1 MSVASAQHDVM
12 PPAGHALRFRS
23 DGALP
28 HLRNPAV
35 SDAAARLSTALA
47 DRYRV
52 ERELGAGGM
61 ATVYLAE
68 DLKHR
73 RRVAIK
79 VLRPELAAVIGA
91 DRFLREIETIAGL
104 QHPHILGLIDSGEV
118 NGTAYYVMPFV
129 EGESLRDRLA
139 REKQLPVGDAVRIAT
154 EVAGALD
161 YAHRH
166 GVIHRDVKPEN
177 ILLHDGAAL
186 VADFGIALAAS
197 KAGGERMTETGMSLG
212 TPQYMSPEQ
221 AMGEREITASSDVYA
236 LGAMTYEMLAGAPPF
251 TGPTAQAIVAKI
263 VASEPEPLA
272 AQRRS
277 VPPHV
282 EDAVLTALEK
292 IPADRFASASAF
304 ARALEGTGA
313 VPSTRTGR
321 TRAASAASRRRRM
334 LWPAAMAL
342 LGLVA
347 IAGWLHPW
355 SGESS
360 VPPVPPTQ
368 LSLPVPDFGG
378 ASTGLQRQL
387 DLTPDGSALMYVALV
402 DGVTRTKLAPLDGSE
417 ARILDGVEQN
427 LADYSIASDGR
438 TFTAASRAT
447 GTIFRY
453 AITGGAGKPLPREV
467 SNGQRGVWA
476 SDGSYWLGSGLTG
489 KVDVAR
495 LSPTDSLSYPLGRG
509 QTDLL
514 LGQIL
519 PGDRMAIAV
528 RQPVGTATGP
538 VVLLDL
544 NSGEETVLLQE
555 AVVEARYATGQLVFV
570 LGDGSL
576 NAAPFDPATR
586 RLTAPPVT
594 LATGVTLTGGGQAQ
608 FSVASNGT
616 VAYLVEA
623 GRSLVVADRTGAGR
637 TVLAEMRSYHHP
649 RFSPDGQRIAIDFTG
664 PEGRDVWILNLAD
677 GAFTRAT
684 FDRDG
689 HDATWSRDGRS
700 LAYTSF
706 RGGVFGVHRIRPGST
721 QSADSLLTSAK
732 LAYSGIWLR
741 DESALVTVANSA
753 GPESSLD
760 IAINR
765 NGGRGPVEPVVSTRF
780 IEQFPALSR
789 DDQWLAFVSN
799 QSGREEVYL
808 RRLEGDGAQIQVS
821 VGGGTEPVWSPDGRE
836 LIYRS
841 GTNAEGRAEP
851 TMMAATIATTPSLA
865 ITSRRALFP
874 AAGIVTANP
883 HGNFDVSPDGSQFV
897 FIRSNPSTRVM
908 VIQNLA
914 AMVAKRRAGGRAV
927 P

>member
-1 MSVASAQHDVM
+1 VND
-12 PPAGHALRFRS
+12 
-23 DGALP
+23 
-28 HLRNPAV
+28 AV
-35 SDAAARLSTALA
+35 TRLTTALA

-68 DLKHR
+68 DLKHH

-118 NGTAYYVMPFV
+118 GGTAYYVMPFV

-139 REKQLPVGDAVRIAT
+139 REKQLPIGDAVRIAT

-197 KAGGERMTETGMSLG
+197 KAGADRMTETGMSLG

-221 AMGEREITASSDVYA
+221 AMGEREITAGADIYA
-236 LGAMTYEMLAGAPPF
+236 LGATTYEMLAGSPPF

-263 VASEPEPLA
+263 VASEPERLSA
-272 AQRRS
+272 LRKT

-292 IPADRFASASAF
+292 VPADRFTTASAF

-313 VPSTRTGR
+313 AVAMRTGR
-321 TRAASAASRRRRM
+321 TRASVAASRRRSVV
-334 LWPAAMAL
+334 WPVATIALAL
-342 LGLVA
+342 LAL
-347 IAGWLHPW
+347 AGWLNPW
-355 SGESS
+355 RRESAA
-360 VPPVPPTQ
+360 PATPPTQ
-368 LSLPVPDFGG
+368 LALLVPDFGG

-387 DLTPDGSALMYVALV
+387 ELTPDGSSLLYVALV
-402 DGVTRTKLAPLDGSE
+402 EGATRTKLVALDGSE
-417 ARILDGVEQN
+417 ARVLDGVEQN
-427 LADYSIASDGR
+427 LADYAVAQDGR
-438 TFTAASRAT
+438 TFTAASFAT
-447 GTIFRY
+447 GAVFRY
-453 AITGGAGKPLPREV
+453 PIGGGTGKALPRDV
-467 SNGQRGVWA
+467 SSGQRGVWA
-476 SDGSYWLGSGLTG
+476 SDGSYWMGSTVTG
-489 KVDVAR
+489 QVDIAR
-495 LSPTDSLSYPLGRG
+495 LSPSDSVSHPLGHKHS
-509 QTDLL
+509 DLL
-514 LGQIL
+514 LNQIL
-519 PGDRMAIAV
+519 PGDGMALAV

-538 VVLLDL
+538 VMLLDL
-544 NSGEETVLLQE
+544 RSGEATTLLDE
-555 AVVEARYATGQLVFV
+555 AVVEARYAVGHLVWV
-570 LGDGSL
+570 LGNGDL
-576 NAAPFDPATR
+576 QAAPCDLRTH

-594 LATGVTLTGGGQAQ
+594 LATGVTLTGSGQAQ
-608 FSVASNGT
+608 VSVASNGT
-616 VAYLVEA
+616 VAFLVEA
-623 GRSLVVADRTGAGR
+623 GRSLVVTDRAGAGR
-637 TVLAEMRSYHHP
+637 AVLPEMRNYHHP
-649 RFSPDGQRIAIDFTG
+649 RFSPDGQRISVDFNG
-664 PEGRDVWILNLAD
+664 AEGRDVWILTLAD

-689 HDATWSRDGRS
+689 HDASWSRDGRS

-706 RGGVFGVHRIRPGST
+706 RRGVFGVHRIRPGRT
-721 QSADSLLTSAK
+721 QSADSLLTSPS

-741 DESALVTVANSA
+741 DESALVTVGQSLR
-753 GPESSLD
+753 PESNLD

-765 NGGRGPVEPVVSTRF
+765 NGGRGPVEPIVATKF
-780 IEQFPALSR
+780 IEQYPALSH
-789 DDQWLAFVSN
+789 DDQWLAFTSN
-799 QSGREEVYL
+799 QSGREEVYV
-808 RRLEGDGAQIQVS
+808 RRLVGEGDQIQVS

-836 LIYRS
+836 LFYR
-841 GTNAEGRAEP
+841 GATNAASRAEP
-851 TMMAATIATTPSLA
+851 TMMAATIATTPTLA
-865 ITSRRALFP
+865 VTSRKALFP
-874 AAGIVTANP
+874 AAGIVTSNP
-883 HGNFDVSPDGSQFV
+883 HGNFDVSPDGKSFV
-897 FIRSNPSTRVM
+897 VIRSNPSTRVM

-914 AMVAKRRAGGRAV
+914 AMVAKRRAGGRGA

>member
-1 MSVASAQHDVM
+1 
-12 PPAGHALRFRS
+12 L
-23 DGALP
+23 
-28 HLRNPAV
+28 
-35 SDAAARLSTALA
+35 SDAASRLSAALA
-47 DRYRV
+47 DRYRI

-68 DLKHR
+68 DLKHH

-91 DRFLREIETIAGL
+91 DRFLREIETIASL

-118 NGTAYYVMPFV
+118 GGTAYYVMPFV
-129 EGESLRDRLA
+129 EGESLRYRLV
-139 REKQLPVGDAVRIAT
+139 REKQLPIGDAVRIAT

-221 AMGEREITASSDVYA
+221 AMGEREITAGADIYA
-236 LGAMTYEMLAGAPPF
+236 LGATTYEMLAGSPPF

-263 VASEPEPLA
+263 VASEPEPLSA
-272 AQRRS
+272 LRKT

-292 IPADRFASASAF
+292 VPADRFVSASAF

-313 VPSTRTGR
+313 AVASRTGR
-321 TRAASAASRRRRM
+321 TRVSAAASPRRN
-334 LWPAAMAL
+334 LIWPAATTL

-355 SGESS
+355 SGESQA
-360 VPPVPPTQ
+360 PPAPPTQ
-368 LSLPVPDFGG
+368 LALLVPDFGG

-387 DLTPDGSALMYVALV
+387 ELTPDGSSLLYVALV
-402 DGVTRTKLAPLDGSE
+402 EGNTRTKLVALDGSE
-417 ARILDGVEQN
+417 ARVLDGVESN
-427 LADYSIASDGR
+427 LADYAVAPDGR
-438 TFTAASRAT
+438 TFTAASFAT
-447 GTIFRY
+447 GVVFRY
-453 AITGGAGKPLPREV
+453 PIGGGTGKPLPREV
-467 SNGQRGVWA
+467 SSGQRGVWA
-476 SDGSYWLGSGLTG
+476 SDGSYWMGSTVTG
-489 KVDVAR
+489 QVDIAK
-495 LSPTDSLSYPLGRG
+495 LSANDSVSHPLGRRH
-509 QTDLL
+509 TDLL
-514 LGQIL
+514 LNQIL
-519 PGDRMAIAV
+519 PGDNTALAT
-528 RQPVGTATGP
+528 RQPVGTPTGP
-538 VVLLDL
+538 VILLDL
-544 NSGEETVLLQE
+544 RTGDETIVIDE
-555 AVVEARYATGQLVFV
+555 AVVEARYAVGHLIYV
-570 LGDGSL
+570 LGNGNL
-576 NAAPFDPATR
+576 QAAPFDLRTH
-586 RLTAPPVT
+586 RLTGPPVT
-594 LATGVTLTGGGQAQ
+594 LATGVTLTGSGQAQ

-623 GRSLVVADRTGAGR
+623 GRSLVVADRAGVGR
-637 TVLAEMRSYHHP
+637 PVLPEMRNYHHP
-649 RFSPDGQRIAIDFTG
+649 RFSPDGQRIAVDFNG
-664 PEGRDVWILNLAD
+664 PEGRDVWILTLAD

-689 HDATWSRDGRS
+689 HDASWSRDGKS

-706 RGGVFGVHRIRPGST
+706 RGGVFGVHRIKPGST
-721 QSADSLLTSAK
+721 QSADSLLTSPS

-741 DESALVTVANSA
+741 DESALVTVGQSLR
-753 GPESSLD
+753 PESNLD

-765 NGGRGPVEPVVSTRF
+765 NGGRGPVEPIVATRF
-780 IEQFPALSR
+780 IEQYPALSP
-789 DDQWLAFVSN
+789 DEQWLAFTSN
-799 QSGREEVYL
+799 QSGREEVYV
-808 RRLEGDGAQIQVS
+808 RRLVGEGEQIQVS
-821 VGGGTEPVWSPDGRE
+821 VAGGTEPVWNPDGRE

-841 GTNAEGRAEP
+841 GTNVEARAEP
-851 TMMAATIATTPSLA
+851 TIMAAAIATRPTLA
-865 ITSRRALFP
+865 VTSRKALFP
-874 AAGIVTANP
+874 GAGIVTANP
-883 HGNFDVSPDGSQFV
+883 HGNFDISPDGKRFV
-897 FIRSNPSTRVM
+897 LVRSNPSARVM

-914 AMVAKRRAGGRAV
+914 AMVEKRRAGGRT